1 MESSVWRI
9 FEPCPARVSLSI
21 ITDMN
26 ITDRARKAREA
37 SRRILSGSPE
47 SRSSAL
53 KAVRLALL
61 NRSEEIFHANKIDM
75 NRSEAEGLSAP
86 MLKRLKFDSAKLS
99 RVCEGIKALEQA
111 ADPMGR
117 VLEKRELDK
126 GLILS
131 RVAGP
136 IGVIGMIFESRPD
149 ALVQIATL
157 CLRSGNAVILK
168 GGSEALETNRTLTR
182 IIAESSSG
190 EDLPGGGQP
199 EGWIQLAETRG
210 EVREM
215 LVLDDLID
223 LLIPRGSNEFVAGIM
238 RDSSIPVL
246 GHADGIC
253 HVFLDSDADPDKA
266 VPIVLDSKMQYVAV
280 CNAMETLLVHTDS
293 AEALLPLVKDSLT
306 AAGCELRGCERTQ
319 KIIDVKAAVPEDWD
333 TEYLDAILSIRVV
346 NSLEEA
352 IDHIHRHGSGHTEA
366 IVTEN
371 TESAEAFMA
380 GVDAAD
386 VFHNC
391 STRFADGFV
400 FGLGAEVG
408 ISTSKIHARG
418 PVGVEGLLSYR
429 WQLRGSGQIISDYN
443 EGRRTFTH
451 IEL

>member
-1 MESSVWRI
+1 
-9 FEPCPARVSLSI
+9 
-21 ITDMN
+21 MN

-37 SRRILSGSPE
+37 SRRILSRNAE
-47 SRSSAL
+47 SRNAAL
-53 KAVRLALL
+53 KAVRIALF
-61 NRSEEIFHANKIDM
+61 NQSKDIFAANKIDLD
-75 NRSEAEGLSAP
+75 RSEREGLSPP
-86 MLKRLKFDSAKLS
+86 MMKRLKFDKAKLS
-99 RVCEGIKALEQA
+99 RVCEGIEALELME
-111 ADPMGR
+111 DPMGR

-126 GLILS
+126 GLLLS

-168 GGSEALETNRTLTR
+168 GGSEALETNRILTR
-182 IIAESSSG
+182 IISEASSG
-190 EDLPGGGQP
+190 HNLPLGGQP

-215 LVLDDLID
+215 LVLDHLID

-253 HVFLDSDADPDKA
+253 HVYLDAAASPEKS

-280 CNAMETLLVHTDS
+280 CNAAETLLVHS
-293 AEALLPLVKDSLT
+293 KAAESILPLIRDSLT

-319 KIIDVKAAVPEDWD
+319 KIIRVKAAEDADWD
-333 TEYLDAILSIRVV
+333 TEYLDAILSIRIVD
-346 NSLEEA
+346 SIDEA
-352 IDHIHRHGSGHTEA
+352 VEHIHRHGSGHTEA
-366 IVTEN
+366 IVTEDKAA
-371 TESAEAFMA
+371 AETFLARI
-380 GVDAAD
+380 DAAD

-400 FGLGAEVG
+400 
-408 ISTSKIHARG
+408 
-418 PVGVEGLLSYR
+418 
-429 WQLRGSGQIISDYN
+429 
-443 EGRRTFTH
+443 
-451 IEL
+451 